1 MYTMIL
7 LYQRIKGYE
16 GIMGTSRSRE
26 FRGRMRRMRRTR
38 SSSLGGKARDS
49 EKDQEEQ
56 ARGEGGREGGRG

>member
-26 FRGRMRRMRRTR
+26 FRGRMRRMRRT

>member
-26 FRGRMRRMRRTR
+26 FRGRMRRTR